1 MKNEFRVW
9 NKKKAAWISDEVKL
23 STDADGNWLWDWIYE
38 NMSPLDNDNIIDQQS
53 TGLLDKNNKEIF
65 EGDILF
71 GETRNDPK
79 IPTFTGIVEFH
90 QPTASFLIR
99 SEDGFTR
106 GLNSLYNPEVKGNN
120 LEN

>member
-1 MKNEFRVW
+1 MKNIKFNAYHPKWGYIQSPSIHFENNQWGVDFDVDHA
-9 NKKKAAWISDEVKL
+9 NGTFNEESGGKL
-23 STDADGNWLWDWIYE
+23 L
-38 NMSPLDNDNIIDQQS
+38 QS
-53 TGLLDKNNKEIF
+53 TGLTDKNNKEIF

-90 QPTASFLIR
+90 GPTASFLIR

-106 GLNSLYNPEVKGNN
+106 GLNSLYEPEVRGNIH
-120 LEN
+120 EN